1 MDTYS
6 LCIKV
11 KDGEVEGIL
20 NRLEK
25 AQEEIYKCYNDLRR
39 LGVLTVEKEEA
50 ASGN

>member
-6 LCIKV
+6 LLIKV
-11 KDGEVEGIL
+11 KDGEVEEIL

-25 AQEEIYKCYNDLRR
+25 AQKEILECYYDLRK

>member
-1 MDTYS
+1 MSITAVILGGEKRMDTYS

-11 KDGEVEGIL
+11 KDGDVEGIL
-20 NRLEK
+20 S
-25 AQEEIYKCYNDLRR
+25 R